1 MSINSSAIPSFLKLI
16 DVTHDISQISR
27 YQPVKFLVNLSKIF
41 DNILYNQMAPHFEIW
56 NGFQKGFNPKNYLLQ
71 TIKNF
76 RNDSG
81 QKGEYAALCTGPLK
95 ATDWIPQYLKTYKPI
110 ILICHN

>member
-41 DNILYNQMAPHFEIW
+41 DNILYNQMAPHFEI
-56 NGFQKGFNPKNYLLQ
+56 
-71 TIKNF
+71 
-76 RNDSG
+76 
-81 QKGEYAALCTGPLK
+81 
-95 ATDWIPQYLKTYKPI
+95 
-110 ILICHN
+110 